1 MLHRSHG
8 ATPRLGTHHR
18 LGARHLF
25 TALGTLVLFACTT
38 TAALAPGAA
47 ASTKSTKSTTSAKS
61 TKAAAPNLS
70 GVTITFADQF
80 KEYQT
85 ILTAA
90 GTLKGAAY
98 TVNWQDFVGGPPIIA
113 AETGG
118 SVDLGDMAETPT
130 IFAQAAGDP
139 VKVVAAT
146 LSANPKVSPFD
157 LVVPAS
163 SNIKKLSQLKG
174 QTIGV
179 QEGTVEQ
186 YVLIQILKKVGIP
199 YSAVTIENLSV
210 VNAAAAVASGKVA
223 AAVISQ
229 PLTAIDL
236 AKNTIRLL
244 TTAAGYTQTLG
255 YLTASQ
261 SALNN
266 PQKAAAI
273 ADFVQRFYKAEAIIK
288 KDPSLAINA
297 YVKIYGVTLAE
308 AKEAA
313 ATVQEAATPITPAI
327 LQYQQTEANTFLKLG
342 LITKQLN
349 VKDIFDL
356 PLNKS
361 INAKAGLS

>member
-1 MLHRSHG
+1 MLQRSHG
-8 ATPRLGTHHR
+8 AI
-18 LGARHLF
+18 RHLGLRRLDTRRLL
-25 TALGTLVLFACTT
+25 TALGAAALFACTT
-38 TAALAPGAA
+38 TAVLTPGAA
-47 ASTKSTKSTTSAKS
+47 ASTRATG
-61 TKAAAPNLS
+61 PNLS

-90 GTLKGAAY
+90 NALNGAAY
-98 TVNWQDFVGGPPIIA
+98 KVNWQEFVGGPPIIA

-146 LSANPKVSPFD
+146 VSANPKVSPFD

-163 SNIKKLSQLKG
+163 SSIKKLSQLRG
-174 QTIGV
+174 QAIGV

-186 YVLIQILKKVGIP
+186 YVLIQILKKAGIP
-199 YSAVTIENLSV
+199 YSAVTIQNLSV
-210 VNAAAAVASGKVA
+210 VNAAAAVSSGKVA

-229 PLTAIDL
+229 PLTAIDQAGGKIRVL
-236 AKNTIRLL
+236 ATG
-244 TTAAGYTQTLG
+244 AGYAQTLG

-261 SALNN
+261 AALSN

-288 KDPSLAINA
+288 KDPDLAINA
-297 YVKIYGVTLAE
+297 YVKIFGVTLAE
-308 AKEAA
+308 AKQAA

-327 LQYQQTEANTFLKLG
+327 IEYQQAEANTFLKLG
-342 LITKQLN
+342 LITKKLN
-349 VKDIFDL
+349 VKGVFDL
-356 PLNKS
+356 PLNKA
-361 INAKAGLS
+361 IDAKAGIS

>member
-1 MLHRSHG
+1 MTTSHEATRHSIHRQAG
-8 ATPRLGTHHR
+8 
-18 LGARHLF
+18 RHLL
-25 TALGTLVLFACTT
+25 TALGITVLFGSIT
-38 TAALAPGAA
+38 TAALTPGA
-47 ASTKSTKSTTSAKS
+47 SAS
-61 TKAAAPNLS
+61 TKAATPNLS
-70 GVTITFADQF
+70 GVTLTFADQF
-80 KEYQT
+80 REYQT

-90 GTLKGAAY
+90 NALNGAAY
-98 TVNWQDFVGGPPIIA
+98 KVNWQEFVGGPPIIA

-146 LSANPKVSPFD
+146 VSANPKVSPFD

-163 SNIKKLSQLKG
+163 STIKKLSQLKG
-174 QTIGV
+174 QDIGV

-186 YVLIQILKKVGIP
+186 YVLIEILKKAGIP
-199 YSAVTIENLSV
+199 YNGVTIENLSV
-210 VNAAAAVASGKVA
+210 VNAAAAVSSGKVA

-229 PLTAIDL
+229 PLTAVDQAGGKIRVL
-236 AKNTIRLL
+236 ATG
-244 TTAAGYTQTLG
+244 AGYSQTLG

-261 SALNN
+261 AALNN

-288 KDPSLAINA
+288 KDPDLAINT
-297 YVKIYGVTLAE
+297 YVKIFGVTLAE
-308 AKEAA
+308 AKQAA

-327 LQYQQTEANTFLKLG
+327 IKYQQAEANTFLKLG
-342 LITKQLN
+342 LITKKLN
-349 VKDIFDL
+349 VNAIFDL

-361 INAKAGLS
+361 IDTKAGLT